1 MCGIVGY
8 AGSSRALPVLVEGI
22 RLLSYRGYDS
32 AGVAL
37 QENGSLRVEKDKGR
51 IGDLAPLWERHGLM
65 GTTGV
70 GHTRWATH
78 GPPNHVNAHPHVD
91 AAGAVAVVHNGILEN
106 DLALRE
112 DLERAGVR
120 FTSDTDTEVF
130 AHLFARAFQG
140 DPVA

>member
-8 AGSSRALPVLVEGI
+8 AGNARALPALVQGI
-22 RLLSYRGYDS
+22 HLLSYRGYDS

-51 IGDLAPLWERHGLM
+51 IGDLGPLWERQGLM

-78 GPPNHVNAHPHVD
+78 GAPNQLNAHPQAD
-91 AAGAVAVVHNGILEN
+91 ATGEVAVVHNGILEN

-112 DLERAGVR
+112 ELERGGVK
-120 FTSDTDTEVF
+120 FTSQTDTEVF
-130 AHLFARAFQG
+130 A
-140 DPVA
+140 